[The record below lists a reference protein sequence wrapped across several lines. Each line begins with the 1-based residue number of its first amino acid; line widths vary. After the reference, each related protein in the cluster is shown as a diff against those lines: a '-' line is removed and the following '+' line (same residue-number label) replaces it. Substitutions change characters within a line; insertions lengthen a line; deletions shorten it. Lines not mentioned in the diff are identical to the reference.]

1 MYCSPGLCTQNLTT
15 CVAGEALPKNV
26 DCNLII
32 FHKYAHA
39 ELMLSSLQIQSELS
53 NFHLHFYHE
62 MQVYF
67 ALGKSYDLMGK
78 DKEARNLLE
87 QALTLCA
94 KNGMKESKE
103 GAEVSRVLG
112 WIYL

>member
-1 MYCSPGLCTQNLTT
+1 
-15 CVAGEALPKNV
+15 
-26 DCNLII
+26 
-32 FHKYAHA
+32 
-39 ELMLSSLQIQSELS
+39 
-53 NFHLHFYHE
+53 

-94 KNGMKESKE
+94 KHGMKESKE

>member
-1 MYCSPGLCTQNLTT
+1 
-15 CVAGEALPKNV
+15 
-26 DCNLII
+26 
-32 FHKYAHA
+32 
-39 ELMLSSLQIQSELS
+39 
-53 NFHLHFYHE
+53 